1 MNGYFSI
8 IITSSMHQPTNLTS
22 TEMAFSRFDLVSFGT
37 VEVPAHPLHF
47 GFQVDII
54 PELAPHQIMFGLVSS
69 HKSANGKSSS
79 AGFAIHLD
87 LLTGEVWDLLNDN
100 GLLGILQD
108 HEMFFSRFSDEEP
121 MLLSWKIEHLGTALI
136 PKLHIGDE
144 EWLYP
149 AIAYRDGMS
158 MQTLAGAAGDFG
170 STLTAFHHP
179 AVWRETMC

>member
-1 MNGYFSI
+1 
-8 IITSSMHQPTNLTS
+8 MHQPTSLVS
-22 TEMAFSRFDLVSFGT
+22 PEMSFARFDLVSFGS

-54 PELAPHQIMFGLVSS
+54 PESAPHQIMFGLVSRQ
-69 HKSANGKSSS
+69 KMADGKSYS

-87 LLTGEVWDLLNDN
+87 LTTGEVWDLLNDN
-100 GLLGILQD
+100 GLLGIISN
-108 HEMFFSRFSDEEP
+108 HELFFSGFSDEEP
-121 MLLSWKIEHLGTALI
+121 MLLSWKVEHLGTALI
-136 PKLHIGDE
+136 PKLHIGGE

-149 AIAYRDGMS
+149 AIGYRNGML
-158 MQTLAGAAGDFG
+158 MQTLAGAAGDYG